1 MGVERVQYYPYTP
14 LDTTTPT
21 VRLLRLQKT
30 QSRSIIGW
38 LEPFSLNDPKCPQ
51 FTTLSYVWGTKEYS
65 HKIAINGHAF
75 PILKSLYPILEVICD
90 EEQLREDWWWID
102 SICIDQ
108 RVEELAEVERNAQVH
123 LMRTIYEKSERTVG
137 WLGQGKEEG
146 EEGVKFL
153 RILSRN
159 LERLTEQKG
168 RERKELGEELRDRK
182 KWAAIEKLLLR
193 PWWTRVWTLQE
204 YIVAHKFI
212 FYCGKESMDRDD
224 LNLATSAIHLC
235 MRIDETLISGRAF
248 EGAWIRRR
256 LLMWYRERAPMQLIG
271 LMAYVGDYKAT
282 DPRDRIY
289 SLLGLAQDRCLAD
302 PPRYQ
307 DHVGKVYSELV
318 KSFVQH
324 YNSLDVICLTDR
336 FNRYTVQP
344 AIQPALPSW
353 VPDWRAVAVPW
364 VVPVMAC
371 QGAVRHIGNFRP
383 LSEKGVNAI
392 SYAAGRSEGPL
403 RVSFSADLRILTC
416 QGIMIDFV
424 DGIGG
429 LKVVH
434 RDRDG
439 NEEDWDELHDCINST
454 SPVNIPVAVA
464 ATSNSLRQN
473 KVNPDH
479 ASKLMEH
486 VTRCLL
492 LNRKD
497 RYLSYETPLG
507 YFYGDFQALCL
518 SAIGTPAKLH
528 PQFLDWF
535 QRNKSLHIQGHSL
548 EEICKTAETLE
559 NSRQINFQD
568 MSDQN
573 SFLSRFKDT
582 TEWMARRLIT
592 TNQGHIG
599 MVSCRVQKGD
609 QIWVLPGCS
618 IPLVLKKC
626 EGKQSYQVIGECY
639 LHGYMSGEVQEDLR
653 SGKVKLEDVQ
663 LS

>member
-1 MGVERVQYYPYTP
+1 MYN
-14 LDTTTPT
+14 TTTPT

-30 QSRSIIGW
+30 QSGSIISW

-51 FTTLSYVWGTKEYS
+51 FTTLSYVWGTKKYS
-65 HKIAINGHAF
+65 HKIAINGHTF
-75 PILKSLYPILEVICD
+75 PILKSLYPILEVICED
-90 EEQLREDWWWID
+90 EKLREDWWWID

-108 RVEELAEVERNAQVH
+108 GMEERAEVERNAQVH
-123 LMRTIYEKSERTVG
+123 LMRTIFEKSESTMG

-146 EEGVKFL
+146 EEGMKFL

-168 RERKELGEELRDRK
+168 QERKELGEELRDRK
-182 KWAAIEKLLLR
+182 KWAAVERLLLR

-212 FYCGKESMDRDD
+212 FYCGKESMDRDG
-224 LNLATSAIHLC
+224 LSLATCAIYLC
-235 MRIDETLISGRAF
+235 AKIDETLISRRAF

-256 LLMWYRERAPMQLIG
+256 LLMWYQERTPMQLFG

-289 SLLGLAQDRCLAD
+289 SLLGLAQDRFLAD

-307 DHVGKVYSELV
+307 DHVDKVYSELV

-336 FNRYTVQP
+336 FNRYIVQP

-353 VPDWRAVAVPW
+353 VPDWRAVVVPCAVPM
-364 VVPVMAC
+364 MAC
-371 QGAVRHIGNFRP
+371 QSAVRHIGNFRP
-383 LSEKGVNAI
+383 LSEKGVNPI

-403 RVSFSADLRILTC
+403 RVSFSADLQILTC
-416 QGIMIDFV
+416 QGIMIDFF

-434 RDRDG
+434 RDRDE
-439 NEEDWDELHDCINST
+439 NEKDWDKLHDCVHST
-454 SPVNIPVAVA
+454 SPVNIPMAIT
-464 ATSNSLRQN
+464 ATNNSLRQN

-486 VTRCLL
+486 VARCLL

-497 RYLSYETPLG
+497 RYLNYEILLG
-507 YFYGDFQALCL
+507 YFYGDFQGLCL
-518 SAIGTPAKLH
+518 SAIETPAKLH

-535 QRNKSLHIQGHSL
+535 RRNKSLYIQRHSL

-568 MSDQN
+568 VSDQN

-582 TEWMARRLIT
+582 TEWMVRRLIT

-599 MVSCRVQKGD
+599 MVPCRVQKGD
-609 QIWVLPGCS
+609 QIWVLLGCS

-626 EGKQSYQVIGECY
+626 EGKQTYQVIGECY
-639 LHGYMSGEVQEDLR
+639 LHGYMTGEVLEDLR
-653 SGKVKLEDVQ
+653 SGKVKVEDIQ
-663 LS
+663 LL